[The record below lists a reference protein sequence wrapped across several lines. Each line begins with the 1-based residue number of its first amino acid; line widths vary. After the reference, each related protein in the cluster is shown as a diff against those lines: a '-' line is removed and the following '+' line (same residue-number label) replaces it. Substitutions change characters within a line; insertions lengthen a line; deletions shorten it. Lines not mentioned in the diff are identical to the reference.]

1 MRIKYNWILIVAVL
15 ISIFAIPQLVFAQF
29 QFPKYSGYVN
39 DFENII
45 NNDDEL
51 NNKLIQFEKD
61 STVEIVVVTTD
72 SFQGST
78 IEDFSN
84 KLFEEW
90 KIGKKD
96 IDNGLLIVVSN
107 KERQSRIEVGYGLE
121 GTLPDALTGR
131 IQDQFM
137 IPSFKEGKYSE
148 GINSGVDTLIGYIK
162 EDPTVISSLKSDS
175 KSNSNLIDFGIYA
188 LIIAFYLMAGSKSW
202 WLGGVF
208 GFLLGLYFGITNGI
222 YLLILI
228 TTPLGLLF
236 DYILSQTGIGKAIF
250 HGANIVN
257 GVRGGSSGGG
267 ISFGG
272 GSSGGGGSSR
282 SW

>member
-1 MRIKYNWILIVAVL
+1 MKSKYNWILSALVFILV
-15 ISIFAIPQLVFAQF
+15 FAIPNLSNAQF
-29 QFPKYSGYVN
+29 QFPKYTGYVN

-45 NNDDEL
+45 DNDEEL

-78 IEDFSN
+78 IEDYSN

-137 IPSFKEGKYSE
+137 IPSFKEGKYSD

-162 EDPTVISSLKSDS
+162 EDPTVISSIKSDS
-175 KSNSNLIDFGIYA
+175 NKNSSLIDVGIYI
-188 LIIAFYLMAGSKSW
+188 LIIGFYLMAGSKSW

-208 GFLLGLYFGITNGI
+208 GFVIGLYFGITNGI

-250 HGANIVN
+250 HGTSLLN
-257 GVRGGSSGGG
+257 GGKSGSSGG